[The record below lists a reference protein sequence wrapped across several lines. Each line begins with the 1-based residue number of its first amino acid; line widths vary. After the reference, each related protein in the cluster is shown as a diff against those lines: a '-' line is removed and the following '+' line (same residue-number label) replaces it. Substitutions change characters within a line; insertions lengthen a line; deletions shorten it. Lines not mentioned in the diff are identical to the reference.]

1 MLICLKQNSPEITH
15 SSFPNGTVL
24 QCEFGKESCHI
35 SLYTKPAQGSNKW
48 LVFNFFICK
57 KHLIISSFDQ
67 ICFSLFFKILFGLTI
82 ILNTETM
89 VQKCIISEFIVS
101 LLFDDLH
108 LNFSPEVINTVS
120 SSISDIHAF
129 HSQNVQGSTCHVDL
143 SVKPEIPGNHTICI
157 KAEDQGFV
165 KIKRILYIHVNY
177 VCIFFLKFRNFF
189 IFFFF

>member
-1 MLICLKQNSPEITH
+1 
-15 SSFPNGTVL
+15 
-24 QCEFGKESCHI
+24 
-35 SLYTKPAQGSNKW
+35 
-48 LVFNFFICK
+48 
-57 KHLIISSFDQ
+57 
-67 ICFSLFFKILFGLTI
+67 
-82 ILNTETM
+82 M

-177 VCIFFLKFRNFF
+177 VCIFFLKFRNFL
-189 IFFFF
+189 IFFFFFSKSGDLRCYSIKVVTSTNKTFGKHFRCT